1 MPFNLLSVY
10 HFDRICSGTKVDD
23 YDKLSYKENSERS
36 PTMDLSQI
44 TANLQIISS
53 FLVTVTALLTAII
66 GLIKPVRKWFINQFR
81 AYSNKETNERIDKI
95 EVNVD
100 KISTFI
106 DNVGEK
112 LTAKFARD
120 AAEQQLTKEA
130 IKAILRN
137 QMLASY
143 NRSEE
148 RGYIG
153 DWDRDNFEQL
163 FNIYT
168 ELGGNSYMHTVH
180 EKVLLMPRVPK
191 VKKKTKKK

>member
-1 MPFNLLSVY
+1 
-10 HFDRICSGTKVDD
+10 
-23 YDKLSYKENSERS
+23 
-36 PTMDLSQI
+36 
-44 TANLQIISS
+44 
-53 FLVTVTALLTAII
+53 LVTVTALLTAIV
-66 GLIKPVRKWFINQFR
+66 GLVGPIRRWFVNLFR
-81 AYSNKETNERIDKI
+81 SYSNKETNERIDKI
-95 EVNVD
+95 ETNVD

-106 DNVGEK
+106 DTVGDK
-112 LTAKFARD
+112 LKAKFERD
-120 AAEQQLTKEA
+120 AAEQALTKDA

-137 QMLASY
+137 QMLGCY

-163 FNIYT
+163 FQIYT

-191 VKKKTKKK
+191 TRKKTTKKKK